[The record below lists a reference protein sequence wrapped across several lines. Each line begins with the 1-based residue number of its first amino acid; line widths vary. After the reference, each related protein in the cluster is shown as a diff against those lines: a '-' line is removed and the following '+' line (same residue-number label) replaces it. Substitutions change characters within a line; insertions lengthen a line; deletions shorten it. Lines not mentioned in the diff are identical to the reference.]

1 MAGLGV
7 AGRGVGVTAIGQAF
21 RFILTLASAAILARL
36 LLPSDFGL
44 LAAVAP
50 VIAFAELVRDLGFAQ
65 AIVQRKD
72 ITEHQ
77 LTALFCLMV
86 VLTLLLCSVLI
97 GISGAVADFYDDVRI
112 GPILSVS
119 TTGILLGA
127 IGSQGL
133 AILNRNLQFSTIVII
148 DVAQAF
154 TNFAVAAV
162 IAALTGSYWALIAG
176 SVAMSAV
183 GAVLSLL
190 LSRWRPA
197 KPKFDNA
204 VFHMVKFGANV
215 SFSNILNYVSR
226 NADNVLIGHAY
237 GAGPLGLYDR
247 AYKLMLL
254 PMWQITYPI
263 SRVLVPILSR
273 IENPKEYTRVYCR
286 AVTLLATATQPI
298 LIALVCCPH
307 AAVGL
312 LLGSRWA
319 MAAPI
324 FGWLGA
330 VAIHQVI
337 TSTHGWLY
345 LSQGRAGD
353 YAKVAAFGAV
363 TSVISFVAGLQW
375 GALGVAIAYTLSDYF
390 VRFPFAWLFA
400 GRRGP
405 VTTDSLIRLL
415 APHVAACLAAI
426 VGVLIISKTFPA
438 SHFLTL
444 SISTLASYSIYAA
457 VLLVFPSKRNLISEI
472 MQGFKKDS
480 R

>member
-1 MAGLGV
+1 VAGLGI
-7 AGRGVGVTAIGQAF
+7 AGRGIGVTAIGQAF
-21 RFILTLASAAILARL
+21 RFVLTLVSAATLARL

-72 ITEHQ
+72 VTDQQ
-77 LTALFCLMV
+77 LTALFCLM
-86 VLTLLLCSVLI
+86 LLITLLLCGILI
-97 GISGAVADFYDDVRI
+97 GISGVVAEFYGDVRI
-112 GPILSVS
+112 GPILSAS
-119 TTGILLGA
+119 TVGILFGA

-133 AILNRNLQFSTIVII
+133 AILNRNLRFSTIVII
-148 DVAQAF
+148 DVVQAF
-154 TNFAVAAV
+154 TNFFVAAV
-162 IAALTGSYWALIAG
+162 TAVLTGSYWALIAG
-176 SVAMSAV
+176 SIAMSAV
-183 GAVLSLL
+183 GALLSLL

-197 KPKFDNA
+197 KPRFDSA
-204 VFHMVKFGANV
+204 VLHMVKFGANV
-215 SFSNILNYVSR
+215 SFSNVLNYVSR
-226 NADNVLIGHAY
+226 NADNVLIGHTY

-273 IENPKEYTRVYCR
+273 IENPKDYRKHYFR
-286 AVTLLATATQPI
+286 AVTLLAMGTQPI
-298 LIALVCCPH
+298 LIALVCRPH

-312 LLGSRWA
+312 LLGSHWA

-353 YAKVAAFGAV
+353 YAKIAAFGAF
-363 TSVISFVAGLQW
+363 TSVISFAVGLHW
-375 GALGVAIAYTLSDYF
+375 GALGVAIAYTLSDYL

-405 VTTDSLIRLL
+405 VTTDALINLI
-415 APHVAACLAAI
+415 APHVAACLAAA
-426 VGVLIISKTFPA
+426 VGVLLISRILPLNNFII
-438 SHFLTL
+438 LTV
-444 SISTLASYSIYAA
+444 SAVVSYTIYIA
-457 VLLVFPSKRNLISEI
+457 VLCIFPSKRDIIFEV
-472 MQGFKKDS
+472 MQVFKND
-480 R
+480 

>member
-1 MAGLGV
+1 VAGLGV
-7 AGRGVGVTAIGQAF
+7 AGRGVGVTAIGQGF
-21 RFILTLASAAILARL
+21 RFVVTLVSAAVLARL

-50 VIAFAELVRDLGFAQ
+50 VIAFAELIRDLGFAQ
-65 AIVQRKD
+65 AIVQRRD
-72 ITEHQ
+72 VTEHQ
-77 LTALFCLMV
+77 LTALFCLM
-86 VLTLLLCSVLI
+86 LLLTFLLCGVLI
-97 GISGAVADFYDDVRI
+97 GISGIVADFYGDVRI
-112 GPILSVS
+112 GPILSAS
-119 TTGILLGA
+119 TMGIILGA
-127 IGSQGL
+127 VGSQGL
-133 AILNRNLQFSTIVII
+133 AILNRNLRFSAIAII
-148 DVAQAF
+148 DVAQAL

-162 IAALTGSYWALIAG
+162 TAALTHSYWALIAG
-176 SVAMSAV
+176 SIAMSAV

-190 LSRWRPA
+190 LCGWRPA
-197 KPKFDNA
+197 KPKFDGA
-204 VFHMVKFGANV
+204 VLHMVKFGANV
-215 SFSNILNYVSR
+215 SFSNVLNYISR

-273 IENPKEYTRVYCR
+273 IDSPKEYTRVYFR
-286 AVTLLATATQPI
+286 GVTFLAVATQPV
-298 LIALVCCPH
+298 LVALVCCPH
-307 AAVGL
+307 AAVEL
-312 LLGSRWA
+312 LLGTRWS

-353 YAKVAAFGAV
+353 YSKVAAFGAV
-363 TSVISFVAGLQW
+363 TSVISFAVGLHW
-375 GALGVAIAYTLSDYF
+375 GALGVAIAYTLSDYL

-405 VTTDSLIRLL
+405 VTTNSLIHLI
-415 APHVAACLAAI
+415 APHVAACLAAV
-426 VGVLIISKTFPA
+426 VGVMIISKAFPL
-438 SHFLTL
+438 SQFLTL
-444 SISTLASYSIYAA
+444 SVSIFASYAIYIA
-457 VLLVFPSKRNLISEI
+457 VLSGFPSKRALISEVVR
-472 MQGFKKDS
+472 GLKKG
-480 R
+480 